1 MPVMPALQAHSHQF
15 GAANPMAEKNT
26 LRATIITLVMMVVE
40 ITGGYWL
47 NSMALLADG
56 WHMSSHALALGMAV
70 MAYVM
75 ARRLAS
81 DQRFTFGTWKIE
93 ILGSYSSAL
102 LLCAV
107 ALLMLVQSVERL
119 FSPQPIHYN
128 EAIGIAI
135 IGLLVNL
142 LCAWLLKDADHGHHH
157 HHHGHD
163 HGHGDHAHDH
173 AQGHDHGHEHQD
185 MNLRAAYVHVMAD
198 AATSVLA
205 IVALLGGKFYGA
217 QWLDPLMGI
226 VGAVLVAVWAW
237 GLLRQAGRVLLDAEM
252 DAPVVQ
258 EVRDVIRDDFPEAQ
272 ITDLHVWRVSKDD
285 YACIVA
291 LNSPAPISADAV
303 RKALG
308 IHEELVHVTVEV
320 QTPVQPPQTALA
332 A

>member
-1 MPVMPALQAHSHQF
+1 MPVMPALPAHSHQF
-15 GAANPMAEKNT
+15 GTANPMAEKNT

-157 HHHGHD
+157 HHGHD
-163 HGHGDHAHDH
+163 HGHGDHDH
-173 AQGHDHGHEHQD
+173 GHDHGHEHQD

-258 EVRDVIRDDFPEAQ
+258 EVRDVIRDDFPGAQ

-291 LNSPAPISADAV
+291 LTSPSPISADAV
-303 RKALG
+303 RKALS

-320 QTPVQPPQTALA
+320 QTPVQPTQTALA